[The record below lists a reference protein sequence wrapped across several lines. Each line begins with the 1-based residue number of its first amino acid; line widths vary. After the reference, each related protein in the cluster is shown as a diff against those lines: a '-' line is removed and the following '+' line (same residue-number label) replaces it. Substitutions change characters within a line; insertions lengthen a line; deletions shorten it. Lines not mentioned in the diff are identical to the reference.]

1 MTKEELH
8 RVKSLTC
15 DIHKE
20 EARLAKLKDWIN
32 RITQEIDG
40 LPHEQS
46 YKRSSVEE
54 LTIQII
60 DCERN
65 IDNLKLIK
73 AENCS
78 KLVKKIDDL
87 ISDEVQKTIM
97 VERYVFCEYFKKIA
111 QKIHMSETNVY
122 FQHRKGL
129 KILYG

>member
-1 MTKEELH
+1 MTKEELY

-20 EARLAKLKDWIN
+20 EARLLKLKDWIN

-54 LTIQII
+54 LATQII

-73 AENCS
+73 AENSS

-87 ISDEVQKTIM
+87 ISDEVQKTIL

-111 QKIHMSETNVY
+111 KKINMSEPNVY

-129 KILYG
+129 KILYE